1 MSKDILINNIKEE
14 IQTIDA
20 YVYSYENVKLP
31 SGRQC
36 VVSINVFQ
44 AKLDLLIN
52 ACEELCTIY
61 PEIFSSEQ
69 CKELK
74 DIQLEDI
81 SHARYKC
88 IDTKEEYEQVVS
100 IWHEVKLLLKP
111 IINN

>member
-1 MSKDILINNIKEE
+1 MSRNQLINNIKNE
-14 IQTIDA
+14 IQTIDS

-31 SGRQC
+31 SGRKC

-44 AKLDLLIN
+44 TKLDLLIN

-61 PEIFSSEQ
+61 PEIFSPEQ

-100 IWHEVKLLLKP
+100 IWREIKLLLEP